1 MASEELSREAI
12 KLIATADRK
21 EVLVLTATLGAI
33 LESDGRLTDEFIA
46 NIKAEYSTE
55 EFAEALAKIRTI
67 KAKYNWDT
75 KFYEE
80 CGEVEAFILRHLT
93 GANNGR

>member
-67 KAKYNWDT
+67 KAIGQRDRDAVLCET
-75 KFYEE
+75 CEE
-80 CGEVEAFILRHLT
+80 TAAFILSRLI
-93 GANNGR
+93 GAD